1 MAVTTI
7 SLMEAIRDSD
17 GDGRVLLELTARERE
32 VLHQTALGQTNAQ
45 VAAGLG
51 VSVHA
56 VKFHL
61 SSIFRKLSVQ
71 NRTEATAV
79 YLQNLAGWPR

>member
-1 MAVTTI
+1 
-7 SLMEAIRDSD
+7 MEAIRDGD
-17 GDGRVLLELTARERE
+17 GHGRVLLALTARETE
-32 VLHQTALGQTNAQ
+32 VLHRTALGQTNAE

-61 SSIFRKLSVQ
+61 SSIFRKLSVS

-79 YLQNLAGWPR
+79 YLQRIAGSAR

>member
-1 MAVTTI
+1 
-7 SLMEAIRDSD
+7 MEAIRDGD
-17 GDGRVLLELTARERE
+17 GHGRVLLALTAREKE
-32 VLHQTALGQTNAQ
+32 VLHRTALGQTNAQ

-61 SSIFRKLSVQ
+61 SSIFRKLRVQ

-79 YLQNLAGWPR
+79 YLQRIADSPR